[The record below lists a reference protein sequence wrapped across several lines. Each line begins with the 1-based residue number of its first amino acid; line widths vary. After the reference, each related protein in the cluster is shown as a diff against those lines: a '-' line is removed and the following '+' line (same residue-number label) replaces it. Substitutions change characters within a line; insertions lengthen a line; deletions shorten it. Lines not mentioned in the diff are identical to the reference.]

1 MNLPIDRELG
11 LRKAALALHALQ
23 DADRQWLLGALPAAH
38 RHQLL
43 PLLSELEALA
53 LPPDAEV
60 IRQVLAK
67 QPPQRVASPEPSAS
81 QLTPDMASAL
91 ARKLLREAPK
101 VQRML
106 LAALPYSDRHAVLL
120 LCQSAL
126 SREATS
132 DTSAALAPALKAS
145 VERHW
150 RNTALQA
157 EVPP

>member
-1 MNLPIDRELG
+1 MNLPNDMELG

-23 DADRQWLLGALPAAH
+23 DADRQWLLGALPAAQ
-38 RHQLL
+38 RQQLL
-43 PLLSELEALA
+43 PLLSELAALA

-67 QPPQRVASPEPSAS
+67 QPAQRAASPEPSAS

-91 ARKLLREAPK
+91 ARTLLREAPK

-106 LAALPYSDRHAVLL
+106 LAALPDSDRQAVLP

-126 SREATS
+126 TREAAA
-132 DTSAALAPALKAS
+132 DTNTALAPALKAS

-150 RNTALQA
+150 RKTALDA
-157 EVPP
+157 EVTP